1 MIKEPVHEGPAFLIH
16 YVKDETKRDLL
27 LVLGDTRLGH
37 LTATANAVREI
48 SNRHTGW
55 KAGTASIQDAA
66 FPRYEAPDLDP
77 GYFCFN
83 IRHFYSTGSN
93 GETRVHR
100 DLLDRIIKRL
110 LSDTPGTD
118 FIQKSGIARGSRYFN
133 RPGTRQQLLKE
144 VDENRWL
151 LLEAI
156 RRFGKTSFMVNLED
170 QPPENTVVVYA
181 SLESGAS
188 RDYFARAMLAHAL
201 SSAGMRTHVSAK
213 LLEGIEETWSTH
225 EIFEKLM
232 ASRQEPLEALT
243 RFWSDLSKSKD
254 RILFLLDEVV
264 VYLNNAFNSMPHKNR
279 REIEK
284 WSNWVRDMFAAL
296 NGAPEGVR
304 FVLAGSMHL
313 PVFLEAREIHLDLI
327 YSMKSLS
334 LSPVP
339 QDEAETFLRLCLLQE
354 RVLAKEPEIRWIM
367 DRFGG
372 WIPSFL
378 LYFVD
383 LIGMKCRDQRD
394 QETLSLQDIRSAYNS
409 LFESRHRHL
418 FSDLDE
424 QPGRYDE
431 LFERSWSFTPRLR
444 SMLVAAASGGVSFS
458 ELESSFHQAKDY
470 DPGMPQ
476 GKKAIFFKRAVKIA
490 VHDFSLL
497 AGSECCKIACP
508 LLSDWILSR
517 KSEWGF

>member
-16 YVKDETKRDLL
+16 YVRGKARRDLL
-27 LVLGDTRLGH
+27 LVLGDTPLEH
-37 LTATANAVREI
+37 LTATAHAVREI
-48 SNRHTGW
+48 SGRHTGW
-55 KAGTASIQDAA
+55 EATTASIQDAA
-66 FPRYEAPDLDP
+66 FPRYEAPDLAP
-77 GYFCFN
+77 GHFCFD
-83 IRHFYSTGSN
+83 IRHFYSTGPN
-93 GETRVHR
+93 GETMVNG
-100 DLLDRIIKRL
+100 DLLDRIVKRL
-110 LSDTPGTD
+110 LSDTPGAD
-118 FIQKSGIARGSRYFN
+118 FIQKSGIARGPRYFN

-170 QPPENTVVVYA
+170 RPPANTVVVYA

-188 RDYFARAMLAHAL
+188 RDFFAWALLAHAL
-201 SSAGMRTHVSAK
+201 SSAGMRDLVSPK
-213 LLEGIEETWSTH
+213 LLEGIEETWSIH
-225 EIFEKLM
+225 EILEKLM
-232 ASRQEPLEALT
+232 ASREKPLEALT
-243 RFWSDLSKSKD
+243 HFWSDLSKSKV

-264 VYLNNAFNSMPHKNR
+264 IYLNNAFNSMPHKSPD
-279 REIEK
+279 ETEK

-296 NGAPEGVR
+296 NGAPAGVR

-313 PVFLEAREIHLDLI
+313 PVFLEAREIHIDLI
-327 YSMKSLS
+327 DGMKSLS

-339 QDEAETFLRLCLLQE
+339 QDEAEAFLRLCLLQE
-354 RVLAKEPEIRWIM
+354 GVLAGEPEIRWIS

-378 LYFVD
+378 LYFAD
-383 LIGMKCRDQRD
+383 LIGMKCRDR
-394 QETLSLQDIRSAYNS
+394 ETLSLEDIRSIYDS
-409 LFESRHRHL
+409 LFGSRHRHL

-444 SMLVAAASGGVSFS
+444 SMLAVAASGGVSFS

-470 DPGMPQ
+470 DPSMLQ
-476 GKKAIFFKRAVKIA
+476 GDKEVFFNRAVKIA

-497 AGSECCKIACP
+497 VGPDCCKIACP

-517 KSEWGF
+517 KSEWGPY